1 MCEEHPQENVSILL
15 PEYNSGR
22 SLIPNDP
29 DHTRQQDPIQH
40 RSDRLPR
47 HPCVVC
53 CVPAD
58 SVCSRHFKMRVRE
71 REKRDTRDIGVYW
84 YLLIRLGEGRQRCG
98 VSSHATFIRAAL
110 TSSSTFVLWR
120 CVGRGDLRLVQAA
133 RGARAAST
141 GARVSTPSRDAPWV
155 CAVTVTLVCEN
166 WGGSWKK
173 KKPTPCGRQR
183 TTPPYD
189 VQLCAPVYLRSK
201 HGRPPVLLETF
212 GAFARLERAARV
224 QDVAQGARLLAG
236 DGQRSCGLRTGRTGC
251 ARPRLRLRCSRP
263 PHVCGPSSPRPGPVA
278 CRSACGRGAAADRRP
293 LPRRRACPARGVQRA
308 VWRAGVLSLR
318 G

>member
-1 MCEEHPQENVSILL
+1 MHVCVRERERECHSTTHTLLSSSHLRRAEVLRQMCEEHPQENLSILL

-110 TSSSTFVLWR
+110 TSSSQSSCGGAWDAATCASSRLRGVR
-120 CVGRGDLRLVQAA
+120 GRHR
-133 RGARAAST
+133 RE
-141 GARVSTPSRDAPWV
+141 RVSARPRGTPRG

-166 WGGSWKK
+166 WG
-173 KKPTPCGRQR
+173 PGR
-183 TTPPYD
+183 
-189 VQLCAPVYLRSK
+189 
-201 HGRPPVLLETF
+201 
-212 GAFARLERAARV
+212 
-224 QDVAQGARLLAG
+224 
-236 DGQRSCGLRTGRTGC
+236 
-251 ARPRLRLRCSRP
+251 
-263 PHVCGPSSPRPGPVA
+263 
-278 CRSACGRGAAADRRP
+278 
-293 LPRRRACPARGVQRA
+293 
-308 VWRAGVLSLR
+308 
-318 G
+318 